1 MQKVMIIANEFPPI
15 GGSGVQRSA
24 NLVKHLPAQGYQ
36 PVVISRAYT
45 HGLYDD
51 TLCRDLPQSAQIYRF
66 ASFDFLNR
74 PGLVGKLLRFVA
86 TRLFI
91 PDGELF
97 WYLRNRKKTLKILDE
112 QAIKIVYSTSYPYS
126 DHLMARYIKKRR
138 PDIRWVTDFRDEW
151 TNNPYFEAQFYMRLR
166 APFERQMEADIV
178 KCCDYLITNTPFMLA
193 NFLADAS
200 YKKQVACFIPNGY
213 NEMDFVGYQLNNQ
226 YNERFRIIYMGAL
239 YGNRR
244 PDHALQAISDLLTSG
259 AIARDK
265 LQLEFIGNYHQHI
278 MQGLIDKYDL
288 ADVMSITPYM
298 AHDALLKHMS
308 QANLLLLIESE
319 KNFYTGK
326 VFEYIRMQIPIL
338 ATVPVDGAAAQVVNE
353 TKTGSVVP
361 FADVAAIGAALQSAY
376 RSWQRGAVDFTPDQS
391 AIARYSWQAHAT
403 SIASCF
409 EDNR

>member
-24 NLVKHLPAQGYQ
+24 NLVKHLPEQGYQ
-36 PVVISRAYT
+36 PIVVSKAYT

-51 TLCRDLPQSAQIYRF
+51 TLCRDLPENAQIYRLP
-66 ASFDFLNR
+66 SFDFLNR
-74 PGLVGKLLRFVA
+74 SGLWGKLLRAMA
-86 TRLFI
+86 TRLFV
-91 PDGELF
+91 PDGEVF
-97 WYLRNRKKTLKILDE
+97 WYLRNCKKALKILDE

-138 PDIRWVTDFRDEW
+138 PHIRWITDFRDEW
-151 TNNPYFEAQFYMRLR
+151 TNNPYFEDQLYMRLR
-166 APFERQMEADIV
+166 APFERKMEGDIV
-178 KCCDYLITNTPFMLA
+178 KRCDYLITNTPFMLA

-200 YKKQVACFIPNGY
+200 YKKQAACFIPNGY
-213 NEMDFVGYQLNNQ
+213 NEMDFVDYQLNNQ
-226 YNERFRIIYMGAL
+226 HNARFKIIYMGAL

-244 PDHALQAISDLLTSG
+244 PDYALQAISDLITSG
-259 AIARDK
+259 TIAK
-265 LQLEFIGNYHQHI
+265 GELQLEFIGNYHQHI

-288 ADVMSITPYM
+288 ADVMSVTPYM

-338 ATVPVDGAAAQVVNE
+338 ATVPVEGAAAQVVNE
-353 TKTGSVVP
+353 TQTGRVVP
-361 FADVAAIGAALQSAY
+361 FADVDAIGVALLNAY
-376 RSWQRGAVDFTPDQS
+376 RSWQSGDVDFTPDQT
-391 AIARYSWQAHAT
+391 AIVRYSWQAHAA
-403 SIASCF
+403 SIARCF
-409 EDNR
+409 EGNR